1 MQACGELRGSELEA
15 MENVAVLDSVH
26 GAEGIPDDEVAP
38 LEWLFY

>member
-15 MENVAVLDSVH
+15 MENVAVLDSVY
-26 GAEGIPDDEVAP
+26 GAEGIPDEVAP